1 VTDLL
6 RTSPPTPGTVASDA
20 GARGKFAR
28 LTHWGALVTW
38 PTAPGR
44 VCIPAHL
51 TGYPPSR

>member
-1 VTDLL
+1 
-6 RTSPPTPGTVASDA
+6 VASDA